1 MTPKERAEQSAEAMW
16 ASDRASQWIGIEL
29 QDIDEGFA
37 RLSLN
42 LKAHHC
48 NGHGIGHGGITFLLA
63 DSAFACACNSRN
75 QTTVAMHNMI
85 SFLNPAQEGDVLTA
99 EAKEVTLKGKNGIYD
114 VRVLNQHNEIVAE
127 MRGMSRAIKGQVFQD
142 LERQDNE
149 RSHT

>member
-1 MTPKERAEQSAEAMW
+1 VTPKERAEQSAEAMW

-63 DSAFACACNSRN
+63 DSAFAFACNSRN

-149 RSHT
+149 RTHT

>member
-63 DSAFACACNSRN
+63 DSAFAFACNSRN

-149 RSHT
+149 RPQT

>member
-63 DSAFACACNSRN
+63 DSAFAFACNSRN

-127 MRGMSRAIKGQVFQD
+127 MRGMSRAIKGQVFHD

-149 RSHT
+149 RPHT

>member
-63 DSAFACACNSRN
+63 DSAFAFACNSRN

-149 RSHT
+149 RPHT